1 MKKQILISALA
12 LLGATIAQ
20 AQENTAIITSQEI
33 SILPESENQG
43 ITEILDKHDLKEFN
57 REQTQIQA
65 ERKIE
70 LKRQKEIAKHE
81 KNIAKLTKRLDKTKN
96 NYSKRDQKLS
106 NQLIKGKVAPVQEL
120 KEKQRLHKL
129 QTQIVNLEFQLK
141 TAQAKYEAL
150 TK

>member
-43 ITEILDKHDLKEFN
+43 ITEILDKQDLKEFN

-70 LKRQKEIAKHE
+70 LKRQKEIAKQE
-81 KNIAKLTKRLDKTKN
+81 KNIVKLTKRLDKTKN